1 MCGGDISWLRG
12 AFKLAISKALV
23 AIQTLLA
30 TRNPLSSLGKID
42 AWECHE
48 ILQEASCTGSGPADN
63 WVRSLCWTPGKNKR
77 GAIEGTSPS
86 DDSGEEKPRTVQ
98 PRLGAEGILVAASGS
113 LGMGLGDVVL

>member
-1 MCGGDISWLRG
+1 MCGSDVSWLQG

-30 TRNPLSSLGKID
+30 TRNRLSSLGKID

-63 WVRSLCWTPGKNKR
+63 WVRSLCWTPGNNKL
-77 GAIEGTSPS
+77 GVTEGTFPS

-98 PRLGAEGILVAASGS
+98 PRLGAEWMLAAASGS
-113 LGMGLGDVVL
+113 LGIGLDNVVL